1 MSGRAHH
8 AGLQDSASL
17 ATRLEGLEKEMEAL
31 KEAHGLETDRM
42 TAELARTN
50 EVSCRCRQRVPSNL
64 LPAQNLLEHL
74 ERLVFCMRNSSPTS
88 STGRRA
94 LAAAGSQG

>member
-1 MSGRAHH
+1 MRSRAHH

-42 TAELARTN
+42 TAELARTH
-50 EVSCRCRQRVPSNL
+50 EVSCRCRQRVPCSL
-64 LPAQNLLEHL
+64 LPALNLLEHL
-74 ERLVFCMRNSSPTS
+74 ELILFC
-88 STGRRA
+88 
-94 LAAAGSQG
+94 AAQSFAWIPCGAQGASCT